1 MSKPLRSGCGQSN
14 AFEVVQAASSEEQN
28 KGDRNSNSRERCF
41 SSLGSKLQAIMA
53 AVAADGHEEAG
64 DEVAVV
70 EHGRACHGQS
80 PQGWTSPEC
89 EPIPETG
96 SALPM
101 PLHPK
106 SNLMKN
112 KFADAGKTEAPK
124 TVFYRGRETASA
136 SKVKKVVSRVN

>member
-1 MSKPLRSGCGQSN
+1 
-14 AFEVVQAASSEEQN
+14 
-28 KGDRNSNSRERCF
+28 
-41 SSLGSKLQAIMA
+41 MA

-96 SALPM
+96 S
-101 PLHPK
+101 
-106 SNLMKN
+106 
-112 KFADAGKTEAPK
+112 TEAPK
-124 TVFYRGRETASA
+124 TLFYRGRETASA